1 MWTDT
6 QPIFIFSFIFIFYL
20 LIFNLNNE
28 VMKKTYQIPAMQA
41 EEVQPVSMIATSLP
55 KSTTT
60 VDGNTALVKGGTD
73 WDIFGE
79 YTVEEEE

>member
-28 VMKKTYQIPAMQA
+28 VMKKYIAPELTVQLIQTEGLIALSIQSGKA
-41 EEVQPVSMIATSLP
+41 DDSEV
-55 KSTTT
+55 
-60 VDGNTALVKGGTD
+60 LVKGSSD

-79 YTVEEEE
+79 YADEEE